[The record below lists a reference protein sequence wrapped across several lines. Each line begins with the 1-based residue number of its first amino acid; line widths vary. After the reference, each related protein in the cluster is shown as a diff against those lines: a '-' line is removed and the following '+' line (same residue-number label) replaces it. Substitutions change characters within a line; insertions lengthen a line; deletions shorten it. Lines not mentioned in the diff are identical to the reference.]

1 MHVDLEINAV
11 CLQSPFA
18 LSIGVDRFRRACDVC
33 GLDWDKEGDIES
45 ERQRER
51 ERERESETH
60 TGSAFASMSVCCC
73 RCAHVGLRSTNC

>member
-51 ERERESETH
+51 EGEGERDTHRERLCEYVRVLLQVRACRL
-60 TGSAFASMSVCCC
+60 AF
-73 RCAHVGLRSTNC
+73 H